1 MGIITGAKDILW
13 AQTAH
18 LPSSFYF
25 CCTKPTSFRPCM
37 FNFLLTTFNFTSV
50 VLDSRRVYFIKGLV
64 FKCILLCKYFYA
76 AHTGQ
81 TLYSSSTIQLY
92 IQQVKENHKKAI
104 SCLYHKP
111 FFFFFIRGDVTKKNH
126 FMILKGICFSYVAI
140 MKTWSLIYIIRCTE
154 MFFLFCFKSQKQLKC
169 FTTLHQIS
177 CFQSVFNQIV

>member
-76 AHTGQ
+76 AHNIVQQQYYTIIHTTGERKSQ
-81 TLYSSSTIQLY
+81 
-92 IQQVKENHKKAI
+92 KKQ
-104 SCLYHKP
+104 YHACIINL
-111 FFFFFIRGDVTKKNH
+111 FSFFFIRGDVTKKNH

-154 MFFLFCFKSQKQLKC
+154 MFFLFCFVLSLK
-169 FTTLHQIS
+169 
-177 CFQSVFNQIV
+177 NN